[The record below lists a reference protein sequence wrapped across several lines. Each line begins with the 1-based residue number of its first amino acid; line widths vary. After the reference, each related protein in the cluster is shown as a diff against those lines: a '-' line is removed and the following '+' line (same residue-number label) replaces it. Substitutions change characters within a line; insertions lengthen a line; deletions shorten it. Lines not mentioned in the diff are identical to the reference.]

1 MSGKKKFITSSLF
14 IRFLYHFVGIYL
26 WTLRV
31 TVENERPW
39 RDHLEKGGRVLL
51 CGWHQQFFSFIRYFR
66 NYRRYNPSL
75 MISRSKDGEIV
86 ARVAELTGWQTV
98 RGSSSRGGKEALYGM
113 IERLRTN
120 RFAAHVVD
128 GPRGPF
134 GVLKRGVIR
143 MAMDADAV
151 VVPVYAVSENAWY
164 FNSWDRFQLPK
175 PFSRVII
182 RFGDMVEI
190 GKAGDTAG
198 FEEQRRNLEN
208 TMLGALVR
216 R

>member
-1 MSGKKKFITSSLF
+1 MPRKKTFITSSWF
-14 IRFLYHFVGIYL
+14 IRFLYHFVGTYL

-31 TVENERPW
+31 TVENEKPW
-39 RDHLEKGGRVLL
+39 RDHLDGGGRVLL

-66 NYRRYNPSL
+66 NYSRYKPSL
-75 MISRSKDGEIV
+75 MISRSKDGELV
-86 ARVAELTGWQTV
+86 AGVAELTGWQTV

-113 IERLRTN
+113 IERLKEN

-134 GVLKRGVIR
+134 GVVKSGVIR

-151 VVPVYAVSENAWY
+151 VVPVYAVCESAWY

-175 PFSRVII
+175 PFSKVII
-182 RFGDMVEI
+182 RYGEMVKI
-190 GKAGDTAG
+190 HGSDSRLG
-198 FEEQRRNLEN
+198 FEEQRKKLEM
-208 TMLGALVR
+208 TMQKALK
-216 R
+216 